1 MCPLARIARQ
11 ALLSSRA
18 LAGAVLALSS
28 LIPCSTA
35 QAEVWP
41 SKPIRWIVPYAPGGP
56 TDLASRALAQQLS
69 IALRQPVLV
78 ENRAGGGGTVGMNAL
93 AKANPDGHTIG
104 TADNALVFT
113 AALHASLPYNPER
126 DLVPLAQYGVVPF
139 IVVVQSGVE
148 AHRLQDLIALA
159 RARPGQ
165 LTYGTPGIGSPHHL
179 YMELLK
185 SRTGIDIVHVPYKG
199 GAPLVQDLAAGR
211 ITMST
216 SNWGLVSALIRA
228 GTLRPLAVTG
238 AQRIATL
245 PDIPTIAESGV
256 SDFVAYAWQGVIAP
270 AGVAPEVMSSLSQI
284 LLQVI
289 DSPETRRSFA
299 DLGMTPTPLGAA
311 EFAQFIRNERMRWL
325 PLIKS
330 LAITAD

>member
-1 MCPLARIARQ
+1 MATIGLVAASAAP
-11 ALLSSRA
+11 
-18 LAGAVLALSS
+18 
-28 LIPCSTA
+28 A
-35 QAEVWP
+35 QSWP
-41 SKPIRWIVPYAPGGP
+41 TRPIRWIVPYVPGGP

-69 IALRQPVLV
+69 IAVRQPVIV

-93 AKANPDGHTIG
+93 AKSPADGYTIG

-113 AALHASLPYNPER
+113 AALHASLPYNPEK
-126 DLVPLAQYGVVPF
+126 DLVPIAQYGVVPF
-139 IVVVQSGVE
+139 IVVVQSGLE
-148 AHRLQDLIALA
+148 APRLQDLIALA
-159 RARPGQ
+159 RTKPGQ

-185 SRTGIDIVHVPYKG
+185 SRTGVDIVHVPYKG

-228 GTLRPLAVTG
+228 GTLRPLAVTS
-238 AQRIATL
+238 AQRIANL
-245 PDIPTIAESGV
+245 PDVPTVSESGA
-256 SDFVAYAWQGVIAP
+256 SDFVAHAWQGVIMP
-270 AGVAPEVMSSLSQI
+270 AGIPPEVGATLGQT
-284 LLQVI
+284 LLHI
-289 DSPETRRSFA
+289 IESAEIRRSFG

-311 EFAQFIRNERMRWL
+311 DFAQFIRAERARWL

-330 LAITAD
+330 LGITAD